1 MQDLL
6 KLKKSLYTDLLEGYQ
21 PLLAELNVSDSDSS
35 SPAASNNKE
44 TMKQIFMDGA
54 LGGRVKTDKLKLSDF
69 IDESFFEE
77 VEATSHK
84 QKKGNANKQVRQVR
98 ELMAELKQNP

>member
-1 MQDLL
+1 LHDLL
-6 KLKKSLYTDLLEGYQ
+6 KLKKSLYTDLLESYQ
-21 PLLAELNVSDSDSS
+21 PLLAELNISESDSS
-35 SPAASNNKE
+35 SPATSNNKE

-77 VEATSHK
+77 VEAVSHK
-84 QKKGNANKQVRQVR
+84 QAKGNASKQ
-98 ELMAELKQNP
+98 